1 MTESS
6 PDRLDRIEATL
17 ERVSQQMEHEI
28 VLSKE
33 LRQSTVELRQ
43 KTVVLN
49 DAVNVLMTSMTF
61 LTVVT
66 TNFTNTVAQHQE
78 QIQALTV
85 ETRDIRSDMREIQA
99 ETRAIRSDM
108 MEMQAE
114 NRRILDIIERRFDG
128 SN

>member
-17 ERVSQQMEHEI
+17 ERVSQQMDNQV
-28 VLSKE
+28 VLNA
-33 LRQSTVELRQ
+33 ELRQ
-43 KTVVLN
+43 KTAVLT
-49 DAVNVLMTSMTF
+49 DGVNVLMTSMTV
-61 LTVVT
+61 LTGVT
-66 TNFTNTVAQHQE
+66 TNLTNTVAQHQE
-78 QIQALTV
+78 QIQALTL

-108 MEMQAE
+108 REMQAE
-114 NRRILDIIERRFDG
+114 NRRILDIIERRLDG